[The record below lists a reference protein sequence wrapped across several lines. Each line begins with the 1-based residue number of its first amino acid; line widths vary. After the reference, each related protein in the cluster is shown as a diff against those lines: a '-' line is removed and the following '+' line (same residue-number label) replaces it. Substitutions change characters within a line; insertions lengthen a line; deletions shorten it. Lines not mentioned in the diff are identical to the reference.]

1 MPETDRSVR
10 FRYLAAFCVTVIVLW
25 TAIAFALNAVQ
36 REAVERANMAGR
48 NLARSLAENVAASV
62 RAIDLA
68 LLDLREEWIDD
79 ASRFAVRAAQQQEF
93 LKRESIIHIGVIGA
107 NGKAAWDSLPGWQ
120 GVDLSDRPHFR
131 SHVERGADELH
142 IGAPIMGIVSKQ
154 WAIPFTRAIHDRR
167 KQFAGVIGLTVP
179 PPALQHVYD
188 DIDLG
193 DRGIIALARSDGQ
206 MLAHTRSLAE
216 AAKISFADSQAFRP
230 DSPTYGQ
237 FRRQARTDGVDR
249 LYAYHKVGSYPLT
262 VFVGQAADTVFASYY
277 AQRTTYLVTGTLTTA
292 LLLVLGFLLFSR
304 RIDREHVEGTRAQLA
319 AIVEGS
325 DDAVIS
331 LNRDARIVSWN
342 AGAERLYGYAAAEVV
357 GQSMSMTVPP
367 DRLDEFLAR
376 MRRVLSGEQIS
387 PFETVRLA
395 KDGHLFNVQIWMS
408 FIKDKDDRII
418 GTSAI
423 ARDITE
429 RKQVEA
435 AFRQSEE
442 NYRRLFS
449 LAREGIWVIDAD
461 SITTMVNPSMADMLG
476 YAPEEMLGRHIFSFM
491 DGQARA
497 KAVQL
502 LERRR
507 AGIEEQHDFEFAR
520 KDGTRV
526 LTTMETAPVL
536 NEDGIYVG
544 AIAGVMDIT
553 ERKRMERALQRE
565 EERLRLVLDSL
576 PIAVAYIDKDERVHF
591 ANRIFRDDFGEPSRQ
606 NQPNLRE
613 FIGNQNYSVIEP
625 YAKRALAGETVQ
637 FERPFVGDDGLTRT
651 RSVRYVPDR
660 DASGA
665 VAGFFAMR
673 EDVTERRR
681 AEGQIRRLNRDLERR
696 ARERTVELNATVK
709 ALQTEV
715 EERRLAE
722 AAALTLAERIKD
734 MTRRLGQAQE
744 EERRRL
750 AAELHDGVC
759 SNLAA
764 IGLNLV
770 HLKKQ
775 LPSIDAAAME
785 RRLSDLVAMI
795 DEAKDNA
802 KDISVDLRPLLHEDR
817 NLLAA
822 LEDYGQKF
830 GHSTGIAVEVKGAGC
845 DRRLPAAEK
854 IALFRITQ
862 EALTN
867 CAKHAQARAIA
878 IELNTATDQSVLS
891 ISDDGV
897 GFDFAGVNAR
907 KSGLGL
913 LSMQE
918 RAEAIGGIWQIESA
932 PGAGTRVTVSVA
944 AAAAS
949 A

>member
-1 MPETDRSVR
+1 MLKTDRSVR
-10 FRYLAAFCVTVIVLW
+10 FRYLAAFGLAVIVLW
-25 TAIAFALNAVQ
+25 TAIALALNALQ
-36 REAVERANMAGR
+36 REAADRANMAGR

-68 LLDLREEWIDD
+68 LLDLREEWVDND
-79 ASRFAVRAAQQQEF
+79 ARFAVRVAQQQEN

-107 NGKAAWDSLPGWQ
+107 DGMAAWDSLPGWQ
-120 GVDLSDRPHFR
+120 GVDLSDRPHFKAHGER
-131 SHVERGADELH
+131 SADELH
-142 IGAPIMGIVSKQ
+142 IGAPILGLVSKK
-154 WAIPFTRAIHDRR
+154 WAIPFTRSVYDQR
-167 KQFAGVIGLTVP
+167 KRFAGVIGLTVP

-188 DIDLG
+188 DIELG
-193 DRGIIALARSDGQ
+193 ERGIIALARSDGQ
-206 MLAHTRSLAE
+206 MLAHSRSLDE
-216 AAKISFADSQAFRP
+216 AAKFSFADLQALRP
-230 DSPTYGQ
+230 ESPAQGH
-237 FRRQARTDGVDR
+237 FRRQARVDGVDR
-249 LYAYHKVGSYPLT
+249 LYAYHRVGAYPLT
-262 VFVGQAADTVFASYY
+262 VIVGQAADTVFAPYY
-277 AQRTTYLVTGTLTTA
+277 AQRTTYLVTGALTTA
-292 LLLVLGFLLFSR
+292 LLLAVGLLLFSR
-304 RIDREHVEGTRAQLA
+304 RIDRERVEGTRAQLA

-331 LNRDARIVSWN
+331 LNRDALIVSWN
-342 AGAERLYGYAAAEVV
+342 AGAERLYGYAAAEAV
-357 GQSMSMTVPP
+357 GKSISMTVPR

-376 MRRVLSGEQIS
+376 MRRVLKREQIA

-395 KDGHLFNVQIWMS
+395 KDGHRFNVQIWMS

-461 SITTMVNPSMADMLG
+461 SITTMVNPSMANMLG

-491 DGQARA
+491 DEDA
-497 KAVQL
+497 KSKAEQL
-502 LERRR
+502 IERRR
-507 AGIEEQHDFEFAR
+507 SGIKEQHDFEFTR

-536 NEDGIYVG
+536 NEDGVYVG

-565 EERLRLVLDSL
+565 EERLRLLFDAF
-576 PIAVAYIDKDERVHF
+576 PIAVAYVDRNERVTF
-591 ANRIFRDDFGEPSRQ
+591 ANRIYRDNYGDPSGSS
-606 NQPNLRE
+606 PPSLRE
-613 FIGNQNYSVIEP
+613 FVGEQV
-625 YAKRALAGETVQ
+625 YAEIVRYARRALAGETIQ
-637 FERPFVGDDGLTRT
+637 FERPFVSEDGVTRT
-651 RSVRYVPDR
+651 RSLRYVPDR
-660 DASGA
+660 DAGGE
-665 VAGFFAMR
+665 VAGYFAMR

-681 AEGQIRRLNRDLERR
+681 AEGQIRRLNQDLERR
-696 ARERTVELNATVK
+696 ARERTAELNATVE

-715 EERRLAE
+715 EERRVAE

-775 LPSIDAAAME
+775 LPSLDAAAME

-817 NLLAA
+817 DLLAA

-830 GHSTGIAVEVKGAGC
+830 GHSTGIAVEVKGASC

-878 IELNTATDQSVLS
+878 IELNTGTDQSVLS

-897 GFDFAGVNAR
+897 GFDSAGVSAH

-944 AAAAS
+944 AAAP
-949 A
+949 